1 MNRKIILFIIIALF
15 MSFIPDY
22 ASGIEN
28 TMALHI
34 GSPLILSEGKM
45 KPLDS
50 NNPNVVPIIHKDRT
64 LVPLR
69 AISEHF
75 GAEVNY
81 DAAKMEAIV
90 KYMGKTYYFPIG
102 KNTVRISEPDKK
114 DSLLTYDTEALIM
127 EDRTMVPL
135 RLIAEEILKK
145 QVGYRDNAIT
155 IGKSNIDDDTLDNIR
170 TRIGQAIRPHSKN
183 ELLGSLPVNKDLSF
197 VRQPIADIKQPIAAM
212 PATELD
218 FRVESQEIAKGLD
231 DFSQTNEQ
239 VEGVNESDIVK
250 TDGKFIYI
258 ASGKSIKIYDS
269 NNGRPKLTDE
279 IAIKPDSKTG
289 EIIQLNELYVHN
301 GKLIVLGIKNT
312 LNNWIR
318 PLPDEPI
325 KGGILPYYSD
335 KNYVYA
341 AVYSV
346 SPQGK
351 LKLDRELELEGN
363 LLSSRKKD
371 ENLYL
376 IVNKYVYNYGVIG
389 EPVFPLIRDS
399 AKGSAMTE
407 LPLDKIMYFPRRPSE
422 NYLVIAALNVEKPEE
437 PANIEALLGAG
448 NMVYMSQNALYITA
462 QDYATIW
469 GTITNIAKFN
479 INGTKFGFAG
489 GGMVSGSLL
498 NQFSMD
504 EYEGNLRVATTSQQR
519 QSTNSIYILDKDLNE
534 KGKIENLAP
543 GERIYSARFMKD
555 YGYIVTFRQI
565 DPLFV
570 LNLSDPSN
578 PKVTGELKVPGFSSY
593 LHPITDKMLL
603 GIGRDV
609 DEETGFQ
616 KGIKLSMFDV
626 SDEGKPKEINTLILG
641 SAGSYAEV
649 LDNHKALML
658 NLKDDMIAFDV
669 SLREETD
676 KFVQKS
682 FNGAAVIETKP
693 DGKLEVLKLI
703 SNDGIYG
710 TYAKRIIYIG
720 ENLYYILDD
729 TIRVFD
735 MNSFTE
741 IE

>member
-1 MNRKIILFIIIALF
+1 MYRKIILFIVIALF
-15 MSFIPDY
+15 ISFIPVY
-22 ASGIEN
+22 ASGIESI
-28 TMALHI
+28 MALHI
-34 GSPLILSEGKM
+34 GSPLILSGEKM

-50 NNPNVVPIIHKDRT
+50 DNPNVVPIIHKDRT

-81 DAAKMEAIV
+81 DATKMEAV
-90 KYMGKTYYFPIG
+90 VNYMGKSYYFPIG
-102 KNTVRISEPDKK
+102 KNTVRISEPGKK
-114 DSLLTYDTEALIM
+114 DRLLTYDTEALIM

-135 RLIAEEILKK
+135 RLIAEEVLKK

-155 IGKSNIDDDTLDNIR
+155 IGKDKIDDDTLDNIR
-170 TRIGQAIRPHSKN
+170 TRIGQAIKPY
-183 ELLGSLPVNKDLSF
+183 NKDEFLGALSVSKDLLF
-197 VRQPIADIKQPIAAM
+197 DIRYSVGMLAP
-212 PATELD
+212 ELD
-218 FRVESQEIAKGLD
+218 FSEESRETAKGLD

-250 TDGKFIYI
+250 TDGRFIYVV
-258 ASGKSIKIYDS
+258 SGKSLRVYDS
-269 NNGRPKLTDE
+269 NNGRPELTDE
-279 IAIKPDSKTG
+279 IAIKPNGETG
-289 EIIQLNELYVHN
+289 EIIQLNELYIHD
-301 GKLIVLGIKNT
+301 GKLIVHGIKSI
-312 LNNWIR
+312 LDNWIR
-318 PLPDEPI
+318 PLPDGAI
-325 KGGILPYYSD
+325 GRGILPYYPE
-335 KNYVYA
+335 KNCVYA

-346 SPQGK
+346 SSQGK
-351 LKLDRELELEGN
+351 LKLDRELELEGS

-376 IVNKYVYNYGVIG
+376 IVNRSVYNYGVIK
-389 EPVFPLIRDS
+389 EPIFPLIRDS
-399 AKGSAMTE
+399 AKDSAMTE
-407 LPLDKIMYFPRRPSE
+407 LPLDKIMYFPGRPSD
-422 NYLVIAALNVEKPEE
+422 NYLIIAALNVEKPEE
-437 PANIEALLGAG
+437 PANIEALLGG
-448 NMVYMSQNALYITA
+448 GKVVYMSQNALYVAARDNIT
-462 QDYATIW
+462 TL

-489 GGMVSGSLL
+489 GGMVDGSIL

-504 EYEGNLRVATTSQQR
+504 EYEENLRIATTNR
-519 QSTNSIYILDKDLNE
+519 QKQDTNSVYILDKDLNE

-543 GERIYSARFMKD
+543 GEKIYSVRFIGD

-593 LHPITDKMLL
+593 LHPITDKVLL

-609 DEETGFQ
+609 VEETGTQ

-626 SDEGKPKEINTLILG
+626 SDEGKPKEMNTLILG
-641 SAGSYAEV
+641 STGSYAEV

-682 FNGAAVIETKP
+682 FNGAAVIEVKP
-693 DGKLEVLKLI
+693 DGNLEVLKLI

-720 ENLYYILDD
+720 EKLYYILDD
-729 TIRVFD
+729 TIRAFD
-735 MNSFTE
+735 MNNFTE
-741 IE
+741 IK